1 MRRPES
7 WTKHRNTRPG
17 SQLPLE
23 ADHMSAKQALLMM
36 SLLMSPALAHQ
47 HWSSRAEGM
56 GDLSPV
62 GNHHTLVAL
71 PKEGVQ
77 ISWRSF
83 LCILLPICLA
93 YCPEPTFSIT
103 LLQPITLPERHCW
116 AHECS
121 FWVPPFQ
128 SVHHITLELFCKFF
142 SPLVTYIWLTH
153 HGCCLWY

>member
-7 WTKHRNTRPG
+7 WTKHRKTRPG

-23 ADHMSAKQALLMM
+23 ADHMSAKQAVLTM
-36 SLLMSPALAHQ
+36 SLLISPALAHQ
-47 HWSSRAEGM
+47 HWSSRARKRVPAEGM
-56 GDLSPV
+56 GDLSPA

-83 LCILLPICLA
+83 LCILLPIRLA
-93 YCPEPTFSIT
+93 YCLEPTFSIT
-103 LLQPITLPERHCW
+103 LLKPITLPERHCW

-121 FWVPPFQ
+121 FWVPPPF
-128 SVHHITLELFCKFF
+128 SLSTTSLWSCFVSF
-142 SPLVTYIWLTH
+142 SPH
-153 HGCCLWY
+153 